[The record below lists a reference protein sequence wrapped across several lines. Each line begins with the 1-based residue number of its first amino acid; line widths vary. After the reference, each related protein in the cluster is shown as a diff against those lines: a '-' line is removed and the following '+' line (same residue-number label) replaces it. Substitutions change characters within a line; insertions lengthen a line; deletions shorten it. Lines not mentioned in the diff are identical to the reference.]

1 METIEKHNSLLKR
14 MKHSK
19 WLRGWRLALLI
30 TLSVAII
37 VFIFSLI
44 FIPVFRDTITDVI
57 GFIFALPFGII
68 MFFAYFD
75 DMIAR
80 K

>member
-1 METIEKHNSLLKR
+1 MENHNSLLRKK
-14 MKHSK
+14 KHSK

-30 TLSVAII
+30 TLFVAII
-37 VFIFSLI
+37 VFIFSYI
-44 FIPVFRDTITDVI
+44 FIPMFRDTIIDVI

-68 MFFAYFD
+68 MFLAYFD

-80 K
+80 R